1 MEQSDDYIYDYD
13 ESEEPK
19 EMAEEQHEGGVLN
32 QPTTIQA
39 SFGEHRKPTI
49 TPPPYGKHFDPRPTH
64 QYEKSNATQAPT
76 DWLNLFL
83 NKTKEWFKPTSQ
95 NITKITNQTSNW
107 MPPQLSA
114 NMKPYADSNIKGG
127 HVNITWSSRGP
138 EFTNKIQQTNIG
150 DGKNTMGYGG
160 YGGEVKNPLGPSRE
174 DSSSKKSKLF
184 PGEDSKKTKDTEKE
198 GLILFFNSILNGGK
212 PIKEEN
218 SVTTAGKEPKYTKP
232 DNVHIEESEEVNY
245 EQITENFGIT
255 INDDKEDEESVE
267 KKKEHIEVAQWD
279 IEEPHLD
286 EQEMLEAGANRE
298 IEETTEEQEKEVTE
312 DGSKE
317 IKHRQECNEHSDQK
331 GAELKEELKD
341 GHEKTEEDEEVEDSF
356 EEEEDDSHEDENEEG
371 EKEENE
377 YENEEVE
384 EDEEKQKQDAETE
397 ETEEEDDDEYN
408 EIEEYYEEEEEED
421 DYKDTNDDEE
431 AEYYE
436 DAEAETKTEK
446 GDYREESKIKEEEGE
461 LEEEVD
467 IEEVKGEERENK
479 QNEEKEANKSHEDK
493 KRRGR
498 SI

>member
-1 MEQSDDYIYDYD
+1 
-13 ESEEPK
+13 
-19 EMAEEQHEGGVLN
+19 
-32 QPTTIQA
+32 
-39 SFGEHRKPTI
+39 
-49 TPPPYGKHFDPRPTH
+49 
-64 QYEKSNATQAPT
+64 
-76 DWLNLFL
+76 
-83 NKTKEWFKPTSQ
+83 
-95 NITKITNQTSNW
+95 

-138 EFTNKIQQTNIG
+138 EFTNKIQQTDIG

-174 DSSSKKSKLF
+174 DASSKKSKLF

-312 DGSKE
+312 DWSKE

-331 GAELKEELKD
+331 EAELKEELKD
-341 GHEKTEEDEEVEDSF
+341 GHEKTKEDEEVEYSF

-493 KRRGR
+493 KEEEEAYEEDEAVEDKDTKKRGR
-498 SI
+498 RSR